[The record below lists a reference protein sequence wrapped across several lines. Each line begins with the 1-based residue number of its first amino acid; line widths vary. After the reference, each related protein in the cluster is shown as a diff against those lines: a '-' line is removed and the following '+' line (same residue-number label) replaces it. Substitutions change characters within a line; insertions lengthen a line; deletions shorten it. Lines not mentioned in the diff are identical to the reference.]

1 MNLDNYIKI
10 IEEMYE
16 QQENELIDVKE
27 ANSGIR
33 NIRMAAIINDY
44 LYRISGSKIIVTG
57 GLSVEFYTRGNYTT
71 QDIDFITPAE
81 KELPKVLED
90 LGFKKKDKYWQHKKL
105 EILLELVA
113 NTPFGGIYREP
124 FTYTTKDGY
133 EIYFSNVNDILMDRI
148 RGLLHWGYKDY
159 GKWILEIIELH
170 NDELDFDYLKEQ
182 MSDDEINILNDFIEI
197 HQDKSSINFIN
208 YSIKQKLEENDIVY
222 SEKEENDIHYL
233 AFPLNRKIKRDI
245 GPYFGLL
252 LKPYLGILMYNEVE
266 DELIPADSIILTN
279 LIEKYGEPFKT
290 ILKIIEEALDN
301 G

>member
-1 MNLDNYIKI
+1 M
-10 IEEMYE
+10 
-16 QQENELIDVKE
+16 
-27 ANSGIR
+27 
-33 NIRMAAIINDY
+33 
-44 LYRISGSKIIVTG
+44 
-57 GLSVEFYTRGNYTT
+57 
-71 QDIDFITPAE
+71 
-81 KELPKVLED
+81 
-90 LGFKKKDKYWQHKKL
+90 

-197 HQDKSSINFIN
+197 NQDKSSINFIN